1 MVGIVI
7 VSHSKLAAEGIRELA
22 AQMAGPDLRII
33 ACGGME
39 DGSIGTDAVR
49 IQNAMIEADSGDGV
63 CAMVDPGDGVAVLAD
78 LGSGIMSTETAMELL
93 EFDDDHS
100 NLRVMIADAPV
111 LEGAVSAA
119 VSASAGDPLEAVIAA
134 AEEARGM
141 KKLSD

>member
-7 VSHSKLAAEGIRELA
+7 VSHSRLAAEGIRELA

-49 IQNAMIEADSGDGV
+49 IQSAMIEADSGDGV
-63 CAMVDPGDGVAVLAD
+63 CAMVD

-100 NLRVMIADAPV
+100 DLRVMIADAPV

-119 VSASAGDPLEAVIAA
+119 VSA
-134 AEEARGM
+134 
-141 KKLSD
+141 